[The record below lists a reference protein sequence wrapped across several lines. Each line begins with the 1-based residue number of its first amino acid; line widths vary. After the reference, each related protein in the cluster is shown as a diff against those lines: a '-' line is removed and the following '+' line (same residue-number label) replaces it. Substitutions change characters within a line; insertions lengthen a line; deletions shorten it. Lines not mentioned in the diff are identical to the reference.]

1 MGGSG
6 AGDGREVFTWSAELM
21 KVRADFEDRAK
32 GPPHVKSCYV
42 ESGAFEITVA
52 GEIGVLRGSD
62 SFVVPSNA
70 FHGAKRLAPGTL
82 LDVFTPVAKA
92 FRRFPDPNR

>member
-1 MGGSG
+1 ML
-6 AGDGREVFTWSAELM
+6 TWSAELM
-21 KVRADFEDRAK
+21 KVRADFEDGAI
-32 GPPHVKSCYV
+32 GPPHTHPHVQSCYV

-92 FRRFPDPNR
+92 FRRFPDLHR